1 MNIRGGGLKTKE
13 VNNVSMYKNP
23 AGVVDIASIPLEAG
37 TWLVTARIE
46 ASVSSTEYALQ
57 TYLSGKV
64 YRGIMNGGG
73 GYSITDI
80 ISLSNPSTV
89 TLQGWAYANSTFTN
103 ATFRG
108 LLKAYK
114 ID

>member
-1 MNIRGGGLKTKE
+1 
-13 VNNVSMYKNP
+13 MYKNP
-23 AGVVDIASIPLEAG
+23 AGTVDIASISLEAG

-46 ASVSSTEYALQ
+46 ASISSELPLQ
-57 TYLSGKV
+57 AYLNGKA

-73 GYSITDI
+73 GYSMSDI
-80 ISLSNPSTV
+80 ISLSNTSTV
-89 TLQGWAYANSTFTN
+89 KLQGYARYDSTFTN